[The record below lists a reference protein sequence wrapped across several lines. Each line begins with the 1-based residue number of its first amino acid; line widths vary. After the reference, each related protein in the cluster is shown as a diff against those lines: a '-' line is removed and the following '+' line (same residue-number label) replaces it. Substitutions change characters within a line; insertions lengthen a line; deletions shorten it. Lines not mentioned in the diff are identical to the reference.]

1 MPIYEYHCRKCHH
14 DFEQFMSMTAKDA
27 PPCPKCKAD
36 KSMKLVSRTIAHTP
50 TAFALPGEQERP
62 PARDAEGKCT
72 RCGE

>member
-1 MPIYEYHCRKCHH
+1 
-14 DFEQFMSMTAKDA
+14 MSMTAKDA